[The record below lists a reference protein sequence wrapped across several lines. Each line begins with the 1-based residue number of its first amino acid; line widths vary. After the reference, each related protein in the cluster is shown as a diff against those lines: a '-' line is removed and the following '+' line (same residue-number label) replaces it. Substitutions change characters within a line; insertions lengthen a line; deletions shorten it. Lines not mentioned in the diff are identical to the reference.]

1 MDADAAADI
10 LAQLGHR
17 ARLEIMRLL
26 IQAGRDGLT
35 VGEIQAR
42 LDMPASTLAFHLRG
56 LVSAGLVEQ
65 SREGR
70 AVFCRPRFDALNG
83 VVAFLKAGCCA
94 GLAAPTEAAGEP
106 GGRDADGRA
115 A

>member
-1 MDADAAADI
+1 MDTDAAADI

-26 IQAGRDGLT
+26 IQVGRDGLT
-35 VGEIQAR
+35 VGEIQAQ

-56 LVSAGLVEQ
+56 LVSTGLVEQ

-70 AVFCRPRFDALNG
+70 AVLCRPRFDALNG
-83 VVAFLKAGCCA
+83 AIAFLKAGCCS
-94 GLAAPTEAAGEP
+94 GFAAPTELGGKP
-106 GGRDADGRA
+106 GDKQADGRA

>member
-1 MDADAAADI
+1 METDAAAAI

-17 ARLEIMRLL
+17 ARLDIMRLL
-26 IQAGRDGLT
+26 IRAGRDGLP
-35 VGEIQAR
+35 VGEIQTH

-70 AVFCRPRFDALNG
+70 TVLCRPRFDALNG
-83 VVAFLKAGCCA
+83 VIAFLKAGCCA
-94 GLAAPTEAAGEP
+94 GLAAPAEEAG
-106 GGRDADGRA
+106 GRA